1 MGHIIDARYL
11 DDGRME
17 GQFQPGRQ
25 EVLTWSSRKG
35 AVRGQSTRALC
46 KHLANRNE
54 SIILSAWGIGWWNGR
69 KAVTSGHRAKESY
82 WKFPGTK
89 EFNL

>member
-1 MGHIIDARYL
+1 VQKELGIGRSNLLLNMGHIIDARYL

-54 SIILSAWGIGWWNGR
+54 SIILSA
-69 KAVTSGHRAKESY
+69 
-82 WKFPGTK
+82 
-89 EFNL
+89 